1 MSVDWLDY
9 LFPPMIVGLL
19 ATELSAYLAKL
30 RMSESAP
37 DYAQR
42 LFRSWDQRLSSSIGP
57 CRFKVLYLESPPSGL
72 EKTVWTLRAIHL
84 TGVILICAFTIALVP
99 RFVAG

>member
-19 ATELSAYLAKL
+19 ATEFGAYLAKL

-84 TGVILICAFTIALVP
+84 TGVILICAFTVALVP